1 MDGVQGQLKKWS
13 MVVFTFFESVLQKL
27 GEYVPNLFGA
37 IIIIII
43 GFIAAKILRGL
54 TRKALRVFGITALG
68 ERVKFNL
75 FLKKAG
81 ITKGLD
87 DIMASLVYYMTL
99 LIFLVSASEI
109 LGIKIVLDTL
119 NTFITYLPH
128 VLGAFI
134 ILVFTLFVAKFIKET
149 CTSALSN
156 LNIGYPGI
164 VGSFFEILVIGF
176 GILIALNE
184 LGFDMSIFTA
194 NITILVAGA
203 VSSIALSVGLGSKSI
218 MANILA
224 RYYINQLFTI
234 GDEVLFAG
242 HKGTI
247 EKITPVSVLI
257 KTEKGDELYIPNE
270 MIIKAGSMRNQEG
283 NQS

>member
-1 MDGVQGQLKKWS
+1 MDGVQGQLKKWGL
-13 MVVFTFFESVLQKL
+13 VVYTFFESLLQKL

-43 GFIAAKILRGL
+43 GFVAAKILRRL
-54 TRKALRVFGITALG
+54 TRRAVRVLGIVALG
-68 ERVKFNL
+68 ERVKFNV

-81 ITKGLD
+81 ISKDLD
-87 DIMASLVYYMTL
+87 DIIATLVYYMAI

-109 LGIKIVLDTL
+109 LGIRIVLETL
-119 NTFITYLPH
+119 NKFITYLPH

-134 ILVFTLFVAKFIKET
+134 ILIITLFVAKFIKDT
-149 CTSALSN
+149 FTSALSN
-156 LNIGYPGI
+156 FNIGYPGVI
-164 VGSFFEILVIGF
+164 GSFFEILIIGF

-194 NITILVAGA
+194 NITILVAG
-203 VSSIALSVGLGSKSI
+203 VVLSIVLSLGLGSRSI

-224 RYYINQLFTI
+224 RYYINQLFNI
-234 GDEVLFAG
+234 GDEVLLAG

-247 EKITPVSVLI
+247 EKITPVSVIL
-257 KTEKGDELYIPNE
+257 KTEQGSEIYIPNE
-270 MIIKAGSMRNQEG
+270 MIIKEGSIMKV
-283 NQS
+283 